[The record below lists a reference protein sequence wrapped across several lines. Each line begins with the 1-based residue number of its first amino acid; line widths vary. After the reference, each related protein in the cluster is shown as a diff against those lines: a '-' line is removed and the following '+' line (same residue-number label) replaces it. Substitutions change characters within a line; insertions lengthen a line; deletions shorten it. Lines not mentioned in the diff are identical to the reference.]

1 MEVALEA
8 GKVDVCNSDIGIH
21 VTPTRQIGRHFRLR
35 LVTLKTDV
43 WLHNVHITHKLHKFL
58 LGSVGILSTLLVL

>member
-1 MEVALEA
+1 MQVALEG

-43 WLHNVHITHKLHKFL
+43 WLTR
-58 LGSVGILSTLLVL
+58 TYYT